1 MGCEVVYADELQHVH
16 TVCTKPS
23 TMRFHPRA
31 RQPPST
37 IAAILIALIAI
48 ARMVD
53 GYATQWRC
61 PAGDDG
67 SLSRS
72 CVGQYPTRLPI
83 VASLCPTED
92 SIGPWSCLDTISTSS
107 DADIV
112 GDIDCGW
119 CGFQAEQ
126 GTELVCGRRE
136 CEPDRYPTDR
146 CPTDRLLY
154 SYRRVNG
161 CSIKCNT
168 SLLKSIQ
175 SISSC
180 FTECLPNCHHH
191 GCHHHGCHHHN
202 CQVNCQVNCQ
212 PKCQHKYYP
221 K

>member
-1 MGCEVVYADELQHVH
+1 
-16 TVCTKPS
+16 
-23 TMRFHPRA
+23 MRFHPRGFQSLA
-31 RQPPST
+31 RHPNT
-37 IAAILIALIAI
+37 IATILNAI

-67 SLSRS
+67 PESRS
-72 CVGQYPTRLPI
+72 CVAEYPTRLPI
-83 VASLCPTED
+83 ATSLYPTED
-92 SIGPWSCLDTISTSS
+92 SVGPWSCLDTISTSS

-112 GDIDCGW
+112 GDVDSGW
-119 CGFQAEQ
+119 CG
-126 GTELVCGRRE
+126 
-136 CEPDRYPTDR
+136 PKR
-146 CPTDRLLY
+146 CPTDRWSY

-180 FTECLPNCHHH
+180 FTEGLPNCHHH

-202 CQVNCQVNCQ
+202 CQVNCQPECH
-212 PKCQHKYYP
+212 PECHHKCYP